1 MTLKHQVL
9 RPRQCIICNTEFI
22 PQFISKGRL
31 TSRETCSFHCHRLHN
46 GRTRAPWTRGDLEL
60 LHSLA
65 ESLPIKML
73 CGIFNAKAKQ
83 NQRPQRSPAAIKAR
97 LSTLGYSFQPQHSTY
112 TIASL
117 ARLLNCS
124 KDAVSYWRKLG
135 LKTTKSARNPKA
147 IVYIRIENVRQ
158 FARKRPELFGGFD
171 RDALFIIFENM
182 DMVEKILEAYP
193 KRNSGIAEK
202 QPVRCIET
210 GVVYSS
216 YVEAARAFFVT
227 PSGIYR
233 AVTTGCCA
241 NNHHFE
247 KVNP

>member
-9 RPRQCIICNTEFI
+9 RPRQCIVCNTEFI
-22 PQFISKGRL
+22 PHLISGGRL
-31 TSRETCSFHCHRLHN
+31 TSRETCSFHCHCQHN
-46 GRTRAPWTRGDLEL
+46 VGTRARWTRGDLEL

-83 NQRPQRSPAAIKAR
+83 NQRPQRSLNAIKAR
-97 LSTLGYSFQPQHSTY
+97 LLTLGYSIEPQHSTY

-124 KDAVSYWRKLG
+124 EGAISYWRKLG
-135 LKTTKSARNPKA
+135 LKTTKSAKNPKA
-147 IVYIRIENVRQ
+147 KVYIRIEDVRQ
-158 FARKRPELFGGFD
+158 FARRRPELFGGFD

-182 DMVEKILEAYP
+182 DMVEKILKAYP
-193 KRNSGIAEK
+193 KRNCIITEK

-216 YVEAARAFFVT
+216 YLEAARAFFVT
-227 PSGIYR
+227 RSGIYK

-247 KVNP
+247 KVNS